1 MRNASWIVRFGQHTA
16 ENNEWCSLQHGI
28 VFLWSVIHSFLWWL
42 HSGCYFTLVSV
53 WKDWPMNEHQMWCQ
67 LLEWSDSIRN
77 GVTWYTLLHFLCRS
91 LLAFFVHWFQP
102 ACNAFCVCV
111 CQCWCWAVFNLGEEK
126 MQSTWRHAGWPAV
139 SLGYWMLHLM
149 MVPVS
154 TCAETYFLH
163 VLRTNQ
169 ICCCCCS

>member
-1 MRNASWIVRFGQHTA
+1 MQSAARYCFFVVSDSLISLVTSFRMLFYFSVCLEGLTY
-16 ENNEWCSLQHGI
+16 EWAPD
-28 VFLWSVIHSFLWWL
+28 V
-42 HSGCYFTLVSV
+42 
-53 WKDWPMNEHQMWCQ
+53 
-67 LLEWSDSIRN
+67 EWSDSIRN

-102 ACNAFCVCV
+102 ACNAFCVCVCV

>member
-1 MRNASWIVRFGQHTA
+1 MRDASWIVRFGQHSA

-91 LLAFFVHWFQP
+91 VLVFFVHWFQP
-102 ACNAFCVCV
+102 ACNAFFVCVCV
-111 CQCWCWAVFNLGEEK
+111 CASVDAELCSILVKKRCKVPEGMLDDLQCPRVIECF
-126 MQSTWRHAGWPAV
+126 
-139 SLGYWMLHLM
+139 
-149 MVPVS
+149 
-154 TCAETYFLH
+154 
-163 VLRTNQ
+163 
-169 ICCCCCS
+169 I